1 MTPRSSPANDSKETD
16 GSSNSIHQTVSPKMN
31 APDEPKNP
39 SAELEEA
46 ETVSFEIASEEAGA
60 RLDAFLASR
69 ISERSRARLK
79 RAIDDGEVTVDG
91 KIVKPSHK
99 LRAGERV
106 EVELTATVIDET
118 LLPEPIPLEI
128 VYEDDQLVVINKRA
142 GMVVHPGAGIF
153 SGTLA
158 NALLFHFREL
168 SENAGAIRPGI
179 VHRLDRDTSGLIVV
193 AKTEGAHAA
202 LSDQFRAREVYKSY
216 VALVHGRV
224 KEERGKIDE
233 PIGRDPRHRTRMS
246 VARRGG
252 REALSLFRVR
262 HVYGRFTLLDVEIKT
277 GRTHQIRVHLAWLK
291 HPVVGDEVYGAG
303 RDTNIQ
309 DAELRAHIQKLGRQ
323 FLHAAVLRFRH
334 PVTAAPLSFKAELP
348 AELNDFLDYLNMREE
363 AAAGYN

>member
-1 MTPRSSPANDSKETD
+1 MTPHSSPDDNSTETD
-16 GSSNSIHQTVSPKMN
+16 ESSNSIHQTAKMN
-31 APDEPKNP
+31 APDELKNP

-46 ETVSFEIASEEAGA
+46 EIVSFEIASEEAGG

-91 KIVKPSHK
+91 KIVKPSYK
-99 LRAGERV
+99 LRAGERI
-106 EVELTATVIDET
+106 EVELTAAAVIDET
-118 LLPEPIPLEI
+118 LTPEPIPLEI

-158 NALLFHFREL
+158 NALLFHFGSEL
-168 SENAGAIRPGI
+168 SENAGRIRPGI

-202 LSDQFRAREVYKSY
+202 LGDQFRAREVYKSY

-233 PIGRDPRHRTRMS
+233 PIGRDPRHRTRMA
-246 VARRGG
+246 VARRSG

-262 HVYGRFTLLDVEIKT
+262 RVYGRFTLLDVEIKT

-291 HPVVGDEVYGAG
+291 HPVVGDEIYGAG
-303 RDTNIQ
+303 RDTSIQ
-309 DAELRAHIQKLGRQ
+309 DAALRIQIQKLGRQ
-323 FLHAAVLRFRH
+323 FLHAAVLRFCH
-334 PVTAAPLSFKAELP
+334 PVTAAPLSFKVELP
-348 AELNDFLDYLNMREE
+348 AELNDFLDYLNMRDE
-363 AAAGYN
+363 AATGYN